1 MSAPPR
7 PAAIKGMDWHIVTC
21 EYPPRVGG
29 VSDHTR
35 LVAEG
40 LASAGDR
47 VSVWCPSA
55 EGGARETLEGVTVR
69 AELGEFRP
77 SDLRRTGR
85 ALDEFAS
92 PRRLLVQWV
101 PHGYG
106 YRSMNV
112 WFCLWLW
119 ARSALRGDEVTLV
132 VHEPFLAFGEG
143 SLRQD
148 AVAFVHRLMTVVL
161 LSSARRVW
169 TTIPEWAR
177 LLRPYAL
184 GRRVPFGSLPV
195 PSITPE
201 VADSESEEA
210 ATIRACYAP
219 DGGALVGHFGTYG
232 GHVSRAL
239 SRLLPRML
247 SEDYSNCA
255 VLLLG
260 HGSDRMREELLR
272 ARPDLAARVHAS
284 GTLAHDSLSRHLAA
298 CDLLLQPYPDGVS
311 ARRTSAMAGLA
322 HGLPVVTT
330 KGALTE
336 PLWEESGA
344 LALAPAGDDEAL
356 LGEVRRLLASS
367 EERERLSAAAR
378 RLYRE
383 RFDLSHTIAALRG
396 DAEER
401 AEPARALAEGA
412 EA

>member
-1 MSAPPR
+1 
-7 PAAIKGMDWHIVTC
+7 MDWHLFTC
-21 EYPPRVGG
+21 EYPPTVGG

-47 VSVWCPSA
+47 VSVWCPASA
-55 EGGARETLEGVTVR
+55 CEPGEPQGSPRGVTVR
-69 AELGEFRP
+69 RELGGFRP
-77 SDLRRTGR
+77 SDLRRAGR
-85 ALDEFAS
+85 ALDGCAS

-112 WFCLWLW
+112 WLCLWLW
-119 ARSALRGDEVTLV
+119 ARAAFRGDEVTLV

-143 SLRQD
+143 TRRQD
-148 AVAFVHRLMTVVL
+148 AVALVHRLMTVVL
-161 LSSARRVW
+161 LASARRVW
-169 TTIPEWAR
+169 TTIPEWER

-184 GRRVPFGSLPV
+184 GRRVPFGQLPV
-195 PSITPE
+195 PSTTLA
-201 VADSESEEA
+201 VADSEETA
-210 ATIRACYAP
+210 AIRALYAP
-219 DGGALVGHFGTYG
+219 GGGGLVGHFGTYG
-232 GHVSRAL
+232 GHVARSL
-239 SRLLPRML
+239 YRLLPRLL
-247 SEDYSNCA
+247 SGDGHGRAA

-260 HGSDRMREELLR
+260 QGSVAMREELVR

-284 GTLAHDSLSRHLAA
+284 GTLSHEALPRHLAA

-336 PLWEESGA
+336 PLWEECGAVA
-344 LALAPAGDDEAL
+344 LADAGDDEAL
-356 LGEVRRLLASS
+356 LAEVRKLLASR
-367 EERERLSAAAR
+367 EERARLSAAAR

-383 RFDLSHTIAALRG
+383 RFDLPHTIAALRG
-396 DAEER
+396 AAQEH
-401 AEPARALAEGA
+401 AAAAHALGA
-412 EA
+412 EAEAEA

>member
-1 MSAPPR
+1 
-7 PAAIKGMDWHIVTC
+7 MDWHIVTC

-47 VSVWCPSA
+47 VHVWCPAAAGEPEESA
-55 EGGARETLEGVTVR
+55 RGVSVR
-69 AELGEFRP
+69 RELGEFRP
-77 SDLRRTGR
+77 TDLRRAGR

-119 ARSALRGDEVTLV
+119 ARAAFRGDEVTLV

-143 SLRQD
+143 SRRQD
-148 AVAFVHRLMTVVL
+148 AVALVHRLMTTVL

-184 GRRVPFGSLPV
+184 GRRVPFGCLPV
-195 PSITPE
+195 PSTTPE
-201 VADSESEEA
+201 VADSDSEEA
-210 ATIRACYAP
+210 AAIRARYAP
-219 DGGALVGHFGTYG
+219 EGGALVGHFGTYG
-232 GHVSRAL
+232 GHVARSL

-247 SEDYSNCA
+247 SGEGRDCA

-260 HGSDRMREELLR
+260 QGSDRMREELLR
-272 ARPDLAARVHAS
+272 SRPDLSSRVHAS

-344 LALAPAGDDEAL
+344 VALAHAGDDEAL
-356 LGEVRRLLASS
+356 LGEVRRLLAST
-367 EERERLSAAAR
+367 EERARLSTAAR

-396 DAEER
+396 SAEER
-401 AEPARALAEGA
+401 SEPARALAKGA